1 MVASGLGIT
10 VLPCSALT
18 SKHHNKRLVSLRFA
32 DPVPERTIGL
42 AWRKGFSRPLALQ
55 ALVEA
60 VHKVKIADL
69 EMCQMS
75 A

>member
-1 MVASGLGIT
+1 MASGLGIT

-18 SKHHNKRLVSLRFA
+18 PKHQNKRLVSLRFA

-60 VHKVKIADL
+60 VYKVKITDI
-69 EMCQMS
+69 EMCELRT
-75 A
+75 